1 MRSQQLLLNDVETRV
16 SKKKTLAATALTLSA
31 IVEHVSSR
39 AICLVTVSAHLV
51 ERTPDIDGTV
61 LNDLVHHFGDGLGE
75 VGVGKL
81 MKQKKKKEPERVFRS
96 CNSDR
101 HAPGC

>member
-1 MRSQQLLLNDVETRV
+1 MMWRRGCQ
-16 SKKKTLAATALTLSA
+16 KKTLAATALTLLA
-31 IVEHVSSR
+31 IVEHASPQ
-39 AICLVTVSAHLV
+39 AICLVTMSAHLV

-81 MKQKKKKEPERVFRS
+81 MKKKKNQSV
-96 CNSDR
+96 
-101 HAPGC
+101 